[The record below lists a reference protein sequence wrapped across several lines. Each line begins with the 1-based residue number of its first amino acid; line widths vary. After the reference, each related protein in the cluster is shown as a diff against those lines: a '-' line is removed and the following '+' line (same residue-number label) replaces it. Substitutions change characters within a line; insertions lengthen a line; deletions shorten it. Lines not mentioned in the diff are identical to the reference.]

1 MVDNGFKEVY
11 QIDGGIV
18 KYGEKF
24 GDDSLWEGS
33 LYIFDDR
40 MVQDFS
46 DKTKVI
52 GECVHCNGP
61 TKLFRNCSSETCHQL
76 ILLCDSCAQLP
87 STTTCNHTVNR
98 KRRDR
103 EFVG

>member
-1 MVDNGFKEVY
+1 MIDNGFKEVY

-40 MVQDFS
+40 KIHDFS
-46 DKTKVI
+46 DNTKVI
-52 GECVHCNGP
+52 GECEKCG
-61 TKLFRNCSSETCHQL
+61 TKTKHFRNCNTASCHQL
-76 ILLCDSCAQLP
+76 ILLCDTCAELP
-87 STTTCNHTVNR
+87 HNMTCNHDTS
-98 KRRDR
+98 KKRDR
-103 EFVG
+103 ELIG